1 MRLTFQLG
9 LVAASAALACQC
21 YAGPAGQPF
30 SAAGFAADNAVAPAA
45 LDELRGGFIDTNG
58 LAVSLGIDRIVTV
71 NGNVAATSSINF
83 GDLGSL
89 AAGRSVL
96 STDAANQLSL
106 LQNGNGTLNV
116 QFGPSA
122 FGGTV
127 IQNSLNNQLINN
139 ATIIN
144 ASVDARGML
153 QAMNF
158 GQTLSNAINSAAT
171 GR

>member
-21 YAGPAGQPF
+21 YAGPAGQP
-30 SAAGFAADNAVAPAA
+30 SVPFAANNAVAPAT
-45 LDELRGGFIDTNG
+45 LDALRGGFIDTNG

-89 AAGRSVL
+89 AAGRSTL

-106 LQNGNGTLNV
+106 LQNGNGTFNV

-158 GQTLSNAINSAAT
+158 GQTLSNAINTAAT